1 MGRIGVCV
9 APYPGGRITEKG
21 LAGWKLINR

>member
-1 MGRIGVCV
+1 MGRVGVCV
-9 APYPGGRITEKG
+9 APYLGARITEKG

>member
-1 MGRIGVCV
+1 MGKIGVYV
-9 APYPGGRITEKG
+9 APYPAARITEKG